1 VGNSASLDLR
11 GKRHYGLRHASLST
25 SSVTARAVK
34 TAVDVKIE
42 TRFLI
47 GIWKPTP
54 ISGVMLALTCYKS
67 LLGWKHCSSDLRTV

>member
-1 VGNSASLDLR
+1 
-11 GKRHYGLRHASLST
+11 
-25 SSVTARAVK
+25 VTAGAVK

-54 ISGVMLALTCYKS
+54 ISGVMLASTCYKS
-67 LLGWKHCSSDLRTV
+67 LLELATLFQ